1 MEISYKTIVE
11 YLCSE
16 DCTEKKD
23 DNNFT
28 TKKNIMVSS
37 DNFEL
42 SKLLNNVSKKTFYR
56 YGVTRYNDDQ
66 DNISLLT
73 SILTL
78 LDKSF
83 ITMDKKE
90 EISYIES
97 FLKQIRDTI
106 INSFNFEL
114 SNKFEK
120 QILLDRLD
128 SNTFNDG
135 LLLQALSQIMDIN
148 FLIFDYYENKIKC
161 VFKGDYMNPWK
172 VTLFLAKHEI
182 NWEPLFCDKKIFSYN
197 DYFLKKILTSE
208 EILYYNQDYL
218 DKTYCLMD
226 NIEVLID
233 EKAEEELQT
242 IEPQTIEPQ
251 TNEPQTNEPQ
261 TDDCES
267 FLTPFEDLKNMKLN
281 KTKLKNLKKDDIYD
295 LISKLSLNIPK
306 NSTKQNMIEALIP
319 YI

>member
-97 FLKQIRDTI
+97 FLQQIRDTI

-120 QILLDRLD
+120 QILLDRLA
-128 SNTFNDG
+128 SNSFNDG

-172 VTLFLAKHEI
+172 VTLFLAK
-182 NWEPLFCDKKIFSYN
+182 N
-197 DYFLKKILTSE
+197 
-208 EILYYNQDYL
+208 
-218 DKTYCLMD
+218 
-226 NIEVLID
+226 
-233 EKAEEELQT
+233 
-242 IEPQTIEPQ
+242 
-251 TNEPQTNEPQ
+251 
-261 TDDCES
+261 
-267 FLTPFEDLKNMKLN
+267 
-281 KTKLKNLKKDDIYD
+281 
-295 LISKLSLNIPK
+295 
-306 NSTKQNMIEALIP
+306 
-319 YI
+319 